1 MSKLHLNAVLITLLL
16 SFSLKLPARYFPDSL
31 SNKSDSLKKEKRYF
45 ELSLGNSLLFISNS
59 RLQEIRTNAAVVVPT
74 NALLVFAE
82 FLPHKKM
89 RIPVFVNLPKESKQ
103 FIINNTLVS
112 ERASPTFGF
121 GLEFQLFKIP
131 IGKKSRVEFELGPLA
146 SFLWNQNNVIKF
158 APLLAGRFR
167 FLKNQDFV
175 LYFGSSYS
183 IGVNAVGVLFGTGYI
198 F

>member
-1 MSKLHLNAVLITLLL
+1 M
-16 SFSLKLPARYFPDSL
+16 
-31 SNKSDSLKKEKRYF
+31 
-45 ELSLGNSLLFISNS
+45 
-59 RLQEIRTNAAVVVPT
+59 VPT

-89 RIPVFVNLPKESKQ
+89 RIPLFANIPKESKQ
-103 FIINNTLVS
+103 FIVNNTLVS

-121 GLEFQLFKIP
+121 GLQFQLFKIA
-131 IGKKSRVEFELGPLA
+131 IGKKSRVEFESGPLA
-146 SFLWNQNNVIKF
+146 SFLWSQNNVMKF

-175 LYFGSSYS
+175 IYLGSSYS